1 MLSAIFAEF
10 VLVIA
15 GTSDPTVNDKSV
27 EIMTGAIATGM
38 SLYST
43 DVKVHELVFNND
55 SESAVFFAQARPLRL
70 GWKIQPQRITTQA
83 ITRGYQI
90 CGHADPFN

>member
-43 DVKVHELVFNND
+43 DVKVHELIF
-55 SESAVFFAQARPLRL
+55 
-70 GWKIQPQRITTQA
+70 K
-83 ITRGYQI
+83 
-90 CGHADPFN
+90 